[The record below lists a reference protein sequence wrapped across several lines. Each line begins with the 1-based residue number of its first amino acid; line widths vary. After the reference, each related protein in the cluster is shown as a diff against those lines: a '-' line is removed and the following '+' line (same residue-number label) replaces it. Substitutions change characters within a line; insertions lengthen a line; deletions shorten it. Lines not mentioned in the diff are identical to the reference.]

1 MLYGLYLSASGLQ
14 AQELRQNVIT
24 NNLANANTTGFKR
37 DLAVIQARANPAYED
52 PTMAQYRNS
61 LLAKQGGGVI
71 VQGAGVDLTQASLV
85 RTGNP
90 TDVALEGRGFFVV
103 KGEGRGSDD
112 QTALTRDGR
121 FMINSQGTLVAAT
134 SGRPVLDTEGQ
145 AITLD
150 PTLRTTI
157 DATGEVS
164 QSAPNAAP
172 AVVAQLKLADVT
184 DPRHVIK
191 LGQNL
196 MTVDDPKAL
205 RDISPSTT
213 LRSGYLE
220 QSGVDPVVEMVNMM
234 EGQRVFDANAKMISL
249 QDQTL
254 QQLNTIGRIA

>member
-24 NNLANANTTGFKR
+24 NNLANANTAGFKR
-37 DLAVIQARANPAYED
+37 DLATIQARANPAYED

-61 LLAKQGGGVI
+61 LLAKQGGGVT
-71 VQGAGVDLTQASLV
+71 VHGGGVDLTQASLV

-90 TDVALEGRGFFVV
+90 TDVALEGRGFFVL
-103 KGEGRGSDD
+103 KGENEN

-121 FMINSQGTLVAAT
+121 FLIDNQGTLVSAT
-134 SGRPVLDTEGQ
+134 SGRPVLSADGQ
-145 AITLD
+145 PITLD
-150 PTLRTTI
+150 PSLQTTI
-157 DATGEVS
+157 NSSGEVS
-164 QSAPNAAP
+164 QAAPNVAP
-172 AVVAQLKLADVT
+172 AVVAQLKLADVS
-184 DPRHVIK
+184 DPRHVVK

-205 RDISPSTT
+205 QDVNPGTT
-213 LRSGYLE
+213 VRSGYIE
-220 QSGVDPVVEMVNMM
+220 QSGVDPVIEMVNMM
-234 EGQRVFDANAKMISL
+234 EGQRIFDANAKMISL

>member
-24 NNLANANTTGFKR
+24 NNLANANTAGFKR
-37 DLAVIQARANPAYED
+37 DLAIIQARANPAYED
-52 PTMAQYRNS
+52 PTMSQYRNS

-71 VQGAGVDLTQASLV
+71 VQGGGVDLTQASLV
-85 RTGNP
+85 RTGNA

-103 KGEGRGSDD
+103 KGESDG

-121 FMINSQGTLVAAT
+121 FLIDSQGTLVSAT
-134 SGRPVLDTEGQ
+134 SGRPVLSTDGQ
-145 AITLD
+145 TITLD
-150 PTLRTTI
+150 PTLKTTI
-157 DATGEVS
+157 DTAGEVS
-164 QSAPNAAP
+164 QAAPNAAP
-172 AVVAQLKLADVT
+172 TVVAQLKLADVS
-184 DPRHVIK
+184 DPRQVVK

-205 RDISPSTT
+205 QDISPSTT
-213 LRSGYLE
+213 VRSGYIE
-220 QSGVDPVVEMVNMM
+220 QSGVDPVIEMVNMM
-234 EGQRVFDANAKMISL
+234 EGQRIFDANAKMISL